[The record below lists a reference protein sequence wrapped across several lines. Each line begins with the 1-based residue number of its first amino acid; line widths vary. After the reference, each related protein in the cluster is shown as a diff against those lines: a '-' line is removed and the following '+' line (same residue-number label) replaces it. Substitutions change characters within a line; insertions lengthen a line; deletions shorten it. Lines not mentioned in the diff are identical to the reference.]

1 MRSGKS
7 RELALSYFEKMKHAW
22 SMLEACLK
30 NIKCA
35 WTMLEECIKCAGSV
49 LKACLNAVFSTGLIL
64 MWKIYS
70 NKIIHYAG
78 CPHDEHLRVVW
89 DRARWQL
96 QPDQSARRLQRH
108 RSNCTKRVLLCTQLD
123 NSARRLQRHHSN
135 CTKRLLLCT
144 QLDNSA
150 RRYTAPIKQLYS
162 TKRLVC
168 SEKQL
173 DNSATTA
180 PPPFRKAIAVP
191 S

>member
-123 NSARRLQRHHSN
+123 NSARR
-135 CTKRLLLCT
+135 
-144 QLDNSA
+144 
-150 RRYTAPIKQLYS
+150 YTAPIKQLYS

>member
-1 MRSGKS
+1 
-7 RELALSYFEKMKHAW
+7 
-22 SMLEACLK
+22 MLEACLK

-35 WTMLEECIKCAGSV
+35 WSMTEKCMQMQCIKFAGSV
-49 LKACLNAVFSTGLIL
+49 LKACLISVFSTGLIL

-70 NKIIHYAG
+70 NKIVHYAG

-150 RRYTAPIKQLYS
+150 RRYTLYS
-162 TKRLVC
+162 ANK
-168 SEKQL
+168 
-173 DNSATTA
+173 TTLQYKTA
-180 PPPFRKAIAVP
+180 CLQWKTAR
-191 S
+191 